1 MRPWLVF
8 AAATT
13 FAALA
18 ACASREQRPAS
29 ADFADG
35 PAGADV
41 PVCFFFTGDTSGV
54 LWTCGCESGQYG
66 GLARRATYVKRTM
79 RPGDLA
85 IDLGNLVAGEGPM
98 QQAILA
104 YSLESLTTLG
114 YDAIVPGEREVRMS
128 GAFEDAVRARTSL
141 RVLCAN
147 LKRASDG
154 QPVFEPWLLHKLE
167 DGRTLAVVGV
177 VEWFEDPPAAYKVTS
192 AEEAVREAIEALRGK
207 ADAVVVAGSLRQQ
220 ATISIAAQFP
230 ELTLVVGGWAT
241 EGSKG
246 VRTTTGAPAMLV
258 GEYAWYVSRV
268 ELDNALKVRDARQAW
283 LDKDVPDDPDA
294 AALVARYKAEI
305 SQEAGDFSARLV
317 ASLREQKYLGS
328 ASCAECHPAEAA
340 AWAQSGHSH
349 AMQTLA
355 TKKSERDPT
364 CIVCHLV
371 DVPELVV
378 DETKPAKPVEAL
390 GIGCEACHGG
400 GARHVEFARE
410 GAKADAVRALA
421 PAGAAACLRCHVPP
435 NAMHFDFEHD
445 WPKIAHGPGAGTG
458 ASK

>member
-1 MRPWLVF
+1 MRPWIVF
-8 AAATT
+8 AAASVL
-13 FAALA
+13 AALA
-18 ACASREQRPAS
+18 ACAGMKQRPAS

-41 PVCFFFTGDTSGV
+41 PICFFFTGDTSGV

-98 QQAILA
+98 QQAILQ

-114 YDAIVPGEREVRMS
+114 YDVIVPGEREVRM
-128 GAFEDAVRARTSL
+128 GRVFEDAVRARPTL
-141 RVLCAN
+141 RVVCAN
-147 LKRASDG
+147 LRREADG
-154 QPVFEPWLLHKLE
+154 RPVFEPWLLHELP
-167 DGRTLAVVGV
+167 DGRIVAVVGV
-177 VEWFEDPPAAYKVTS
+177 VEWFEDPPAPYKVTS
-192 AEEAVREAIEALRGK
+192 AEDAVRDALTALSGK
-207 ADAVVVAGSLRQQ
+207 ADVVVVAGSLRQQ
-220 ATISIAAQFP
+220 ATISIASQFP
-230 ELTLVVGGWAT
+230 EVALVVGGWAT
-241 EGSKG
+241 EGSRG

-268 ELDNALKVRDARQAW
+268 EFDQTLRVSNARQAW

-305 SQEAGDFSARLV
+305 SKEAGDFSARLV
-317 ASLREQKYLGS
+317 TSLREQKYLGS
-328 ASCAECHPAEAA
+328 AACAECHPAESAS
-340 AWAQSGHSH
+340 WAKSGHSH
-349 AMQTLA
+349 AMRTLA
-355 TKKSERDPT
+355 SKQSERDPT
-364 CIVCHLV
+364 CVVCHLV
-371 DVPELVV
+371 DVPPLAF
-378 DETKPAKPVEAL
+378 DDTTPPQPVESL

-400 GARHVEFARE
+400 GARHVEFARA

-445 WPKIAHGPGAGTG
+445 WPKIAHGPGA
-458 ASK
+458 AK